1 MLILE
6 KLYVFFIIY
15 IKILGA
21 SVAWVGKKAHIFNP
35 VTPATNDYG
44 NVRRPCVNLRWMLSV
59 TDRRR
64 ETQEQIASS

>member
-1 MLILE
+1 MLI
-6 KLYVFFIIY
+6 FQDFS
-15 IKILGA
+15 GA

-35 VTPATNDYG
+35 VTPAANDYG

>member
-1 MLILE
+1 MYLTGPGGE
-6 KLYVFFIIY
+6 KS
-15 IKILGA
+15 GA

-35 VTPATNDYG
+35 VTPAANDYG